1 MKDTIEP
8 IDVLRTAVSFGLPGA
23 NPQKLPLSAEVIS
36 LANTHRVQGLLWSAI
51 EGGVITGEE
60 TLIDRASE
68 ALLAGLRTC
77 LISEETAALALAALG
92 SAGVQTRVLKGIAI
106 AHLDHVDPAER
117 LFGDAD
123 VLIRRD
129 DYTRALAAL
138 AAAGFQRA
146 EPPVRGW
153 WEHRFGKAIVLD
165 APAGGELDLHLAI
178 TGGYFGE
185 RIDHQR
191 LWASSP
197 DSFELAGRQV
207 RSLDRDGRLLHA
219 CCHAALG
226 GQSGLR
232 AKRDIAQLLLHS
244 GADWE
249 QTLAC
254 AQRDGVELVLAE
266 AVRVTWSELN
276 LDRNDACARWATS
289 YVADPVQQRALAGYT
304 AAFAEGWAPEGRSVL
319 SALSLLDR
327 VRFLA
332 GLAAPSQA
340 SMRYRRRSWPQHL
353 RLGVATIRGG
363 A

>member
-1 MKDTIEP
+1 MSDPIE
-8 IDVLRTAVSFGLPGA
+8 VLRAAVSFGLPGST
-23 NPQKLPLSAEVIS
+23 PQERPLSAAVIS
-36 LANTHRVQGLLWSAI
+36 LANTHRVQGLLWAAI
-51 EGGVITGEE
+51 EAGVITGDERLV
-60 TLIDRASE
+60 TDARD

-77 LISEETAALALAALG
+77 LLAEETAVLALAALAP
-92 SAGVQTRVLKGIAI
+92 AGVEARVLKGVAI
-106 AHLDHVDPAER
+106 AHLDHRDPAER
-117 LFGDAD
+117 IFGDAD

-165 APAGGELDLHLAI
+165 SPTGGELDLHLAI

-191 LWASSP
+191 LWASAT
-197 DSFELAGRQV
+197 DSFELAGRPV
-207 RSLDRDGRLLHA
+207 CSLDREGRLLHA

-226 GQSGLR
+226 GHSGLR

-249 QTLAC
+249 RALAR
-254 AQRDGVELVLAE
+254 AQHDGVELVLAE
-266 AVRVTWSELN
+266 AVRVTWDELN
-276 LDRNDACARWATS
+276 LDSEYPCARWANTH
-289 YVADPVQQRALAGYT
+289 VADPTQLRALAGYT
-304 AAFAEGWAPEGRSVL
+304 AAFAHGWAPEGRSIL
-319 SALSLLDR
+319 SALSPLDR

-332 GLAAPSQA
+332 GLAAPSRA
-340 SMRYRRRSWPQHL
+340 SMRYRRRTWPQHV
-353 RLGVATIRGG
+353 RLGATTIRGG
-363 A
+363 V